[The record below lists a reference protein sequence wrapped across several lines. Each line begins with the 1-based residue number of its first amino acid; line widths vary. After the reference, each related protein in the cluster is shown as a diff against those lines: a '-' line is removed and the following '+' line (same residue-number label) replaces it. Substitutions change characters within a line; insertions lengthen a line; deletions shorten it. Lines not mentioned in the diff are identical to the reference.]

1 MHDVHMIM
9 NKKYENEKIERS
21 KGLGFCG
28 TALETP
34 QDRSSVRGDFH

>member
-9 NKKYENEKIERS
+9 NEKNENEEIERS

-28 TALETP
+28 TVLETP
-34 QDRSSVRGDFH
+34 QDGS

>member
-1 MHDVHMIM
+1 MHDVHMIVKM
-9 NKKYENEKIERS
+9 KIMKNEKIERS

-34 QDRSSVRGDFH
+34 QDGP